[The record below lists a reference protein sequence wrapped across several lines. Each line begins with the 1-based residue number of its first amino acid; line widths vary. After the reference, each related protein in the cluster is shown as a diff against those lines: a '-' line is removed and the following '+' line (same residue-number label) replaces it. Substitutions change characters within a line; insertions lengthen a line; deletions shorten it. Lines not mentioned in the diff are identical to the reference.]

1 VKAVVTG
8 IDGKKGAEID
18 LPRQFSEAYRPDLIN
33 RAFLAQRSL
42 YLQPKGNFLRAGFQN
57 TAEYYG
63 RRHRSRQI
71 INTGR
76 SRLPREKITGY
87 GTGRVMIVPHARG
100 GHRAHPPKVVK
111 TIIEKINF
119 KEKQKAV
126 RSAIAATADPKL
138 VRERN
143 HFFEGRLP
151 LIVDSAFE
159 GVTRVKDAKS
169 ALEKLG
175 VEEDLQRA
183 RAGRK
188 KRSGRGR
195 LRKGGYK
202 TPRSALIVYGE
213 DHGVWRATRNIPG
226 VNCVKVSDLTVEDL
240 APGGVAGRL
249 TVWTGHAVEALKKD
263 GLFE

>member
-1 VKAVVTG
+1 MKAIVTG
-8 IDGKKGAEID
+8 IDGAKSGEIE
-18 LPRQFSEAYRPDLIN
+18 LPPQFSEAYRPDLIN

-42 YLQPKGNFLRAGFQN
+42 YLQPQGNFLRAGFQN

-76 SRLPREKITGY
+76 SRLPREKVAGY
-87 GTGRVMIVPHARG
+87 GTGRVMRVPHAMG
-100 GHRAHPPKVVK
+100 GHRAHPPKAVK

-126 RSAIAATADPKL
+126 RSAIAATADPAL
-138 VRERN
+138 VRERS
-143 HFFEGRLP
+143 HAFEGQKLP
-151 LIVDSAFE
+151 LIVDDAFE
-159 GVTRVKDAKS
+159 GVTRVKDARS

-175 VEEDLQRA
+175 VGKDLRRA

-188 KRSGRGR
+188 KRSGRSR
-195 LRKGGYK
+195 LRRGGYK
-202 TPRSALIVYGE
+202 TPRTALIVYAE
-213 DHGVWRATRNIPG
+213 DHGVWRATRNLPG
-226 VNCVKVSDLTVEDL
+226 VDCVKVSDLTVEDL

-249 TVWTGHAVEALKKD
+249 TVWTRHAVEALGK